1 MQNNNS
7 FGIDLN
13 GATTTTVFA
22 ENQEEEKKTEDSLSK
37 TDTIENAEYL
47 TDEEQRDV
55 NSIEIG
61 ISRNIPIVILFGAR
75 ASGKTMALVRLSR
88 WLENNGYDIEPVR
101 DFRPSNS
108 KHYEKMCDEFSQNIH
123 SSTAHGSTNV
133 LSFMLVEVSKDGN
146 SICQILEAPGE
157 HYFDETNPDMDFPTY
172 IKGLKNAKVNGK
184 KVPKTWVFIVE
195 CKWKG
200 FEGQSIR
207 PLYAQ
212 QIVKM
217 FRNVSA
223 DDRIIL
229 LCHKADKQDKYFVK
243 DNPVES
249 KFLTEI
255 KSDYAPIFEKLNNN
269 FFERIFKSESF
280 KYNFVVFSAGEFN
293 KRSDDKEQYIESDD
307 KYPAALW
314 KAIYKSVF
322 GGMF

>member
-1 MQNNNS
+1 MEDNNT
-7 FGIDLN
+7 FGINLDGAAASAAPHETHEAIKLEDLLPPA
-13 GATTTTVFA
+13 GTV
-22 ENQEEEKKTEDSLSK
+22 EV
-37 TDTIENAEYL
+37 AEYL

-88 WLENNGYDIEPVR
+88 WLQNNGYSIEPVR

-108 KHYEKMCDEFSQNIH
+108 KHYEKMCDEFSQNIYR
-123 SSTAHGSTNV
+123 STAQDSTSV
-133 LSFMLVEVSKDGN
+133 LNFMLAEVSKDGK

-157 HYFDETNPDMDFPTY
+157 HYFDEKKPNMDFPTY

-184 KVPKTWVFIVE
+184 RVPKTWVFIVE

-207 PLYAQ
+207 PQYAK

-217 FRNVSA
+217 LRNVSA

-229 LCHKADKQDKYFVK
+229 LCHKADIQSHYFVK

-249 KFLTEI
+249 KFLDDI
-255 KSDYAPIFEKLNNN
+255 KSDYAPMFEKLNNN
-269 FFERIFKSESF
+269 LFGKMFKSETF
-280 KYNFVVFSAGEFN
+280 KYDFVVFSAGEFN
-293 KRSDDKEQYIESDD
+293 KRSDGKQQYTESDD
-307 KYPAALW
+307 KYPARLW
-314 KAIYKSVF
+314 KAIHKSVF
-322 GGMF
+322 N